1 MLKYRVMMSVT
12 CVSSFEYMGYEKWGK
27 DFTDL
32 NEAIVEAISLCW
44 CEAVE
49 TEIWEISGRGKMQT
63 QRPKVISHN
72 WGQRQSIDDPPPQS
86 VCFSLITDVRK
97 QSGCASSLEEAMEM
111 LGLEWTGEIHG
122 TTVRKRADA
131 LPSPSP
137 RARVNRDAERTVR
150 V

>member
-1 MLKYRVMMSVT
+1 MTKYRVMMSVV

-63 QRPKVISHN
+63 RRPKVVSHN
-72 WGQRQSIDDPPPQS
+72 WGPRQSIDDPPPQS
-86 VCFSLITDVRK
+86 VSFSLITAERM
-97 QSGCASSLEEAMEM
+97 QSGCAFSLEEAMEM
-111 LGLEWTGEIHG
+111 LGLEWTGEISG
-122 TTVRKRADA
+122 TTVRKKVDA
-131 LPSPSP
+131 PP
-137 RARVNRDAERTVR
+137 ARRRRTKLERTVSL
-150 V
+150 